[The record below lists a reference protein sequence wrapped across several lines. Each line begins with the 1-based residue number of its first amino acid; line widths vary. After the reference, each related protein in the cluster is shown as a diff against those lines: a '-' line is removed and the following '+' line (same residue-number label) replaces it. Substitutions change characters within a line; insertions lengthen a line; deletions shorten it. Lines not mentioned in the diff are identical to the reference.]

1 MGLKLTQRMPNGE
14 GIAAGS
20 TATFRL
26 PVGQRYHA
34 LYLGFAYNAG
44 TQNLSHF
51 TEIRLFVNGQV
62 IQKFSATE
70 RDALNRFDLM
80 PSATSNGGQLIIPF
94 DRTGL
99 LEDLQAE
106 LTAINTGVADEKGR
120 LINSFYMEVDIAA
133 GATIVPA
140 NLLLHAKLSDAVAG
154 GAGLIPYIRR
164 EPRVVAGADDDFQIS
179 DLVNPAVNS
188 PDKIALS
195 RVTFVPSASTIGRL
209 RIDRNQYIIFDRTD
223 SLNRQIQDAGVR
235 SPISGYYTIDTSEN
249 GIGSDVIQLINM
261 TDFRYRLSP
270 QGAMTVLVLSE
281 YFGVLTSN

>member
-1 MGLKLTQRMPNGE
+1 MGLKITQKMPSGE
-14 GIAAGS
+14 GIAAGQ

-34 LYLGFAYNAG
+34 LYLQFAYNAG

-62 IQKFSATE
+62 FQKFTATE

-80 PSATSNGGQLIIPF
+80 PAATANGGVLIIPF

-106 LTAINTGVADEKGR
+106 ITAINTGVADDKGR
-120 LINSFYMEVDIAA
+120 LINNFYMEVDLAA
-133 GATIVPA
+133 GVTITPA
-140 NLLLHAKLSDAVAG
+140 NLTLWAKLSDSVAG

-164 EPRVVAGADDDFQIS
+164 EPRVVAGADEDFQLS
-179 DLVNPAVNS
+179 DLVNPGVNS
-188 PDKIALS
+188 PDKVALS
-195 RVTFVPSASTIGRL
+195 RVTFVPSAGTLSRL

-223 SLNRQIQDAGVR
+223 SINRQIQDAGVR
-235 SPISGYYTIDTSEN
+235 APIAGYYSIDTSEN
-249 GIGSDVIQLINM
+249 GIGSDVIQLLNM
-261 TDFRYRLSP
+261 TDYRYRLGCS
-270 QGAMTVLVLSE
+270 GAMTINVLSE
-281 YFGVLTSN
+281 YFGVLSSN